1 MVNTQRGCTFM
12 KKIIGSLLMSGALL
26 GTTVA
31 PLVAN
36 ADANTSGKTNVT
48 TTFTKSTQT
57 VSPVDPSNPDTPT
70 DPGNGNNGAAA
81 GGDLSLIYVPASFD
95 FGTSE
100 IDVLNDKA
108 LDLDTTSAATTLWEN
123 NAVVEVSDVRGTNA
137 GWKVTVKGDTLTG
150 TDGATIKGATLTL
163 PEGTVSNSGN
173 ATKTNAN
180 GAYASGQTVDL
191 ATTDSTVA
199 GVQVLGAKAN
209 NGAGVTVSNLN
220 PANIKL
226 NIPANTAKAQ
236 TYTTTLNWSM
246 DDTPAS

>member
-1 MVNTQRGCTFM
+1 M
-12 KKIIGSLLMSGALL
+12 KKIVGSLLMSGALL
-26 GTTVA
+26 GTVVA

-57 VSPVDPSNPDTPT
+57 VTPVDPQNPDTPT

-100 IDVLNDKA
+100 IDVLNNKS
-108 LDLDTTSAATTLWEN
+108 LDLDQTSAATTLWKS

-137 GWKVTVKGDTLTG
+137 GWKVNVKGDTLTG
-150 TDGATIKGATLTL
+150 TDGSAIKGATLTL
-163 PEGTVSNSGN
+163 PQGTVTNSGD
-173 ATKTNAN
+173 TAN
-180 GAYASGQTVDL
+180 GATATGETVDL
-191 ATTDSTVA
+191 STTDSTVA
-199 GVQVLGAKAN
+199 GVQVLGAKAD
-209 NGAGVTVSNLN
+209 NGAGVTVSNLD
-220 PANIKL
+220 PSAIKL

-236 TYTTTLNWSM
+236 TYTTTLNWTM